1 LEDDSFPWSLGTWG
15 FLDFDVFVLSPRAPR
30 PFSVTLKGHGISYF
44 WNFSFRFPAAD
55 GEKKGK
61 KKEMFAISPK
71 VFGIPVQE
79 YRSTYLGVGE
89 NPGHSVGGCGLLV
102 LCVKKNI

>member
-1 LEDDSFPWSLGTWG
+1 MESRISGTSLFG
-15 FLDFDVFVLSPRAPR
+15 FLQLMV
-30 PFSVTLKGHGISYF
+30 
-44 WNFSFRFPAAD
+44 
-55 GEKKGK
+55 KKRG
-61 KKEMFAISPK
+61 KKEMFVISPK